1 MRFGLD
7 LAPQH
12 KVFGGFAIYSFTMG
26 NIFPRFAE
34 LRNAMGVEEGAFG
47 FGLIGAPVGTLIALT
62 FGAPLLERIGYRRAI
77 LFLIPLLSLFYAM
90 ATLAPNPAWFFALL
104 VPVGLAIGGIEII
117 LNLEADRTEHLI
129 GRRIMNRAHA
139 FWSFGFFAAGF
150 TGGLIA
156 QTGIS
161 PQLHVFGMIP
171 LITVLALL
179 VLGRFD
185 PAPERTSSHE
195 GDTPKFAAPTIGI
208 MALVFVTLAAMAME
222 GGYMDWSTIY
232 MVDLYGSAPF
242 IAALGVTLGA
252 FCQGATRYFAD
263 GLVERYSPVVV
274 ARILLVILGIGVVL
288 AFVAIG
294 EYLSLL
300 GFALM
305 GIGSSAIFPL
315 AMSAAAQRT
324 DRPAAINVAA
334 LAQTSFLT
342 FMLAPPILGFIAE
355 HWGITWSFGI
365 GLPLVVLSFAF
376 TGALGGRP
384 TTQRVP
390 A

>member
-1 MRFGLD
+1 MRFGLN
-7 LAPQH
+7 LAPH
-12 KVFGGFAIYSFTMG
+12 HRVFGGFAIYSFTMG

-34 LRNAMGVEEGAFG
+34 LKNAMGVAEGAFG

-62 FGAPLLERIGYRRAI
+62 FGSPLLEKIGYRRA
-77 LFLIPLLSLFYAM
+77 LLLLIPLLSLFYAV
-90 ATLAPNPAWFFALL
+90 ATLAPDPLWFFALL

-117 LNLEADRTEHLI
+117 LNLEADRTEHQI

-150 TGGLIA
+150 SGGAIA
-156 QTGIS
+156 QSGLS
-161 PQLHVFGMIP
+161 PQLHVFSMIP
-171 LITVLALL
+171 VITILTLLI
-179 VLGRFD
+179 LGRFD
-185 PAPERTSSHE
+185 PAPERVVQ
-195 GDTPKFAAPTIGI
+195 DTATPTFAAPSAGI
-208 MALVFVTLAAMAME
+208 MALVALTLAAMAME

-232 MVDLYGSAPF
+232 MDTIYGSAPF
-242 IAALGVTLGA
+242 VAALGVALGA
-252 FCQGATRYFAD
+252 FCQGFTRYFAD
-263 GLVERYSPVVV
+263 GFVERYSPVSV
-274 ARILLVILGIGVVL
+274 ARVLLVILAVGVVL
-288 AFVAIG
+288 VFMPLG
-294 EYLSLL
+294 EYVSLL

-365 GLPLVVLSFAF
+365 GLPLVVLSFLF
-376 TGALGGRP
+376 TGALGRKSVAQSV
-384 TTQRVP
+384 TS
-390 A
+390 